1 MLVCRSTLQTHDLA
15 VIFDEFDKPKA
26 GSIFLLSRLLFH
38 LLLLILGL
46 LLFVLRFIAVATKR
60 VKLAHDQCVQ
70 HTARGSM
77 SVM

>member
-1 MLVCRSTLQTHDLA
+1 MTAHTHAQLSLPNACVSFDPQTHDLA

-46 LLFVLRFIAVATKR
+46 LLFVLRFIAVAPKR
-60 VKLAHDQCVQ
+60 VKLAHD
-70 HTARGSM
+70 
-77 SVM
+77 